1 MPSSFMSGQC
11 SGYQASPSH
20 AGSTSAPTPSSWFA
34 VRYVHGFCLM
44 LPPDTPFL
52 VVPLPCWRRPSVRK
66 RRTIMFPTSSET
78 AACASCQA
86 HVSMLRQGLSM
97 TKGMLKKAASGVLA
111 LLPCSRTNC
120 TLRASKRLRPCWT
133 NFFEHSLQLMRS
145 AIGRPPRDRGLNYL
159 TVPQR
164 KP

>member
-1 MPSSFMSGQC
+1 MSVQC

-20 AGSTSAPTPSSWFA
+20 VGSPSSPTPSSRFA

-52 VVPLPCWRRPSVRK
+52 VMPLPCWRRPSVRS

-86 HVSMLRQGLSM
+86 HINIPVARPRGIRREL
-97 TKGMLKKAASGVLA
+97 TVAA
-111 LLPCSRTNC
+111 LLAACLAFVHTVRQPANFPPHPRSPHNSHRTK
-120 TLRASKRLRPCWT
+120 TPRPTALSSMPASAETIR
-133 NFFEHSLQLMRS
+133 
-145 AIGRPPRDRGLNYL
+145 
-159 TVPQR
+159 VP
-164 KP
+164 